1 MSRMGDEE
9 QTARQILDDLQDA
22 VASKD
27 LDRVVA
33 LLDDDVVLFGTAA
46 ANLGLE
52 QTTAYIAALL
62 EMDGTV
68 RWGWDQV
75 LPLASERGLLAFAV
89 LGTAGFED
97 DDGVPDGDPDPFRL
111 TVVAVLRDGRW
122 RLRHF
127 HGSFPYTD

>member
-1 MSRMGDEE
+1 MDEE
-9 QTARQILDDLQDA
+9 QTARQILDDLQTA

-33 LLDDDVVLFGTAA
+33 LLDDDVVVFGTAA

-52 QTTAYIAALL
+52 QTTSYLAALL
-62 EMDGTV
+62 QLDGTV
-68 RWGWDQV
+68 RWGWDHV
-75 LPLASERGLLAFAV
+75 LPLASEPGLLAFAV
-89 LGTAGFED
+89 LGTAGVED

-111 TVVAVLRDGRW
+111 TCVAVLRDDRW